1 MPETDVLRQKIEF
14 VEKSSKEWWQNMSTE
29 MSGIKQQLRDLP
41 DEIVKRM
48 NETTDLKISVKISEL
63 DAKIERDK
71 NDTQKWIIGIAITA
85 ILSLIGTLITIIWS
99 VINKGGIK

>member
-1 MPETDVLRQKIEF
+1 MPEIDVLKQKIEF
-14 VEKSSKEWWQNMSTE
+14 VEKNSKDRWQNVEKE
-29 MSGIKQQLRDLP
+29 MSDIKQQLADLP
-41 DEIVKRM
+41 DEIVRRM

-71 NDTQKWIIGIAITA
+71 NATQKWIIGIAITA

-99 VINKGGIK
+99 VAQNGGIK